1 MRATLPAA
9 GLCFTLLAL
18 APPAAMAQQVA
29 PGEWSVSSRITQVEG
44 KNLPPAMAEAMASE
58 PADTDTRCIGAKEAA
73 NGLQDM
79 LKEKDQNCTMTD
91 SSFTGG
97 VLDATRACRG
107 NGGESV
113 IHLRGPVTPNGFTLT
128 ASGTGP
134 HDIKMS
140 MIFTAKR
147 IGACK

>member
-1 MRATLPAA
+1 MRATFLTATV
-9 GLCFTLLAL
+9 CCLAL
-18 APPAAMAQQVA
+18 MPLAAMAQQVT
-29 PGEWSVSSRITQVEG
+29 PGQWSVSSRVTHVEG
-44 KNLPPAMAEAMASE
+44 PGLPPSIADAMTSE
-58 PADTDTRCIGAKEAA
+58 PADTDTRCVTAKEAA
-73 NGLQDM
+73 AGLQEI
-79 LKEKDQNCTMTD
+79 LKEKDQNCSMTNT
-91 SSFTGG
+91 SFTGG

-113 IHLRGPVTPNGFTLT
+113 IHLRGPIAPTGFTLS

-134 HDIKMS
+134 HGMKMT